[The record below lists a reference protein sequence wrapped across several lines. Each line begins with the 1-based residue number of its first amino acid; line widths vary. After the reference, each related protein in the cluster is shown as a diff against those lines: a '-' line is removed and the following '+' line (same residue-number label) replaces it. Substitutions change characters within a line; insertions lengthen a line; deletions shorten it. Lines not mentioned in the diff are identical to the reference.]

1 MKNFRSCRILV
12 NDMSRGKYGKQYE
25 FKGKLYFATEIEK
38 KFGIK
43 FNTFLRRIDRGM
55 TVEEAISMPLQ
66 NNTKYVMYH
75 GRYVT
80 KKQLAETVGVTLS
93 ALNARV
99 RKYKCTYEQAAD
111 MPKSA
116 RGSIGRRIVVDGRT
130 IYDAKPRRFVEG
142 CVYPDCFH
150 CKLKDCMVD

>member
-1 MKNFRSCRILV
+1 
-12 NDMSRGKYGKQYE
+12 MSRGKYGKQYE

-38 KFGIK
+38 HFGIK

-66 NNTKYVMYH
+66 NNSKYVMYH

-80 KKQLAETVGVTLS
+80 KKQLAETVGITLS

-116 RGSIGRRIVVDGRT
+116 HGSIARKIIVDGRT